1 MMKKVLK
8 EKSQRCKRFWFRPV
22 ITGVCLPLYLEIIR
36 KTWRGFFK
44 YIIIKSTT
52 MKKVKNAFLLLLS
65 AAIIFSG
72 CKNMSKSQKGV
83 LIGAGAGGAVG
94 AGVGKAAGN
103 TALGA
108 IIGATVGGV
117 AGGII
122 GKKMDKQAEE
132 IAKIP
137 GAEVKRVGEGINVTF
152 EEGVL
157 FGYDKSNVT
166 ESAEKKLDQLAEIL
180 NKYPDT
186 YVLIEGHTDATGTD
200 DYNLSLS
207 QRRADA
213 VSSELREK
221 AVTGKR
227 IKTAWYGEVQPK
239 YPNDTEANRAK
250 NRRVEF
256 AIYANEELIKDA
268 KQEAI
273 SKN

>member
-1 MMKKVLK
+1 MLGA
-8 EKSQRCKRFWFRPV
+8 
-22 ITGVCLPLYLEIIR
+22 TII
-36 KTWRGFFK
+36 
-44 YIIIKSTT
+44 
-52 MKKVKNAFLLLLS
+52 LS
-65 AAIIFSG
+65 S

-122 GKKMDKQAEE
+122 GRRMDKQAEE

-157 FGYDKSNVT
+157 FGYDKFNVT
-166 ESAEKKLDQLAEIL
+166 SSAEKKLDELAAIL

-200 DYNLSLS
+200 DYNQSLS
-207 QRRADA
+207 RKRAEA
-213 VSSELREK
+213 VSDELREK
-221 AVTGKR
+221 NVKNQR
-227 IKTAWYGEVQPK
+227 IQTAWYGEAQPK
-239 YPNDTEANRAK
+239 YSNDTEANRAK

-256 AIYANEELIKDA
+256 AIYASEELIKQA
-268 KQEAI
+268 KEEAV
-273 SKN
+273 SKR

>member
-1 MMKKVLK
+1 MRKIKNVLL
-8 EKSQRCKRFWFRPV
+8 FV
-22 ITGVCLPLYLEIIR
+22 LGATII
-36 KTWRGFFK
+36 
-44 YIIIKSTT
+44 
-52 MKKVKNAFLLLLS
+52 LS
-65 AAIIFSG
+65 S

-122 GKKMDKQAEE
+122 GRRMDKQAEE

-157 FGYDKSNVT
+157 FGYDKFNVT
-166 ESAEKKLDQLAEIL
+166 SSAEKKLDELAAIL

-200 DYNLSLS
+200 DYNQSLS
-207 QRRADA
+207 RKRAEA
-213 VSSELREK
+213 VSDELREK
-221 AVTGKR
+221 NVKNQR
-227 IKTAWYGEVQPK
+227 IQTAWYGEAQPK
-239 YPNDTEANRAK
+239 YSNDTEANRAK

-256 AIYANEELIKDA
+256 AIYASEELIKQA
-268 KQEAI
+268 KEEAV
-273 SKN
+273 SKR

>member
-1 MMKKVLK
+1 M
-8 EKSQRCKRFWFRPV
+8 
-22 ITGVCLPLYLEIIR
+22 R
-36 KTWRGFFK
+36 K
-44 YIIIKSTT
+44 IKS
-52 MKKVKNAFLLLLS
+52 VLVLLLGVTT
-65 AAIIFSG
+65 IFSS
-72 CKNMSKSQKGV
+72 CKNMSKAQKGV

-122 GKKMDKQAEE
+122 GRKMDKQAEE

-157 FGYDKSNVT
+157 FGYDKFNVT
-166 ESAEKKLDQLAEIL
+166 PSAEKKLSELATIL

-200 DYNLSLS
+200 DYNESLS
-207 QRRADA
+207 KKRAEA
-213 VSSELREK
+213 VSDELREK
-221 AVTGKR
+221 DVINKR
-227 IKTAWYGEVQPK
+227 IQTAWYGELQPK
-239 YPNDTEANRAK
+239 YSNDTEANRAK

-256 AIYANEELIKDA
+256 AIYASEELIKQA
-268 KQEAI
+268 KEEAV
-273 SKN
+273 SKR

>member
-1 MMKKVLK
+1 MKK
-8 EKSQRCKRFWFRPV
+8 
-22 ITGVCLPLYLEIIR
+22 I
-36 KTWRGFFK
+36 
-44 YIIIKSTT
+44 
-52 MKKVKNAFLLLLS
+52 KNAFLLLLGTT
-65 AAIIFSG
+65 IIFSG

-122 GKKMDKQAEE
+122 GRKMDKQAEE

-157 FGYDKSNVT
+157 FGYDKFNVT
-166 ESAEKKLDQLAEIL
+166 ETADKKLDQLAEIL

-200 DYNLSLS
+200 EYNLSLS
-207 QRRADA
+207 QKRAEA
-213 VSSELREK
+213 VSNELREK
-221 AVTGKR
+221 NVANKR
-227 IKTAWYGEVQPK
+227 IKTAWYGEAQPK
-239 YPNDTEANRAK
+239 YSNETETNRAK

-256 AIYANEELIKDA
+256 AIYASEDLIKQA
-268 KQEAI
+268 KQEAA
-273 SKN
+273 SKS

>member
-1 MMKKVLK
+1 MKSV
-8 EKSQRCKRFWFRPV
+8 
-22 ITGVCLPLYLEIIR
+22 
-36 KTWRGFFK
+36 
-44 YIIIKSTT
+44 
-52 MKKVKNAFLLLLS
+52 LLLVLG

-122 GKKMDKQAEE
+122 GRKMDKQAEE
-132 IAKIP
+132 IAQIP

-157 FGYDKSNVT
+157 FGYDKFDVT
-166 ESAEKKLDQLAEIL
+166 ASAETKLNQLADIL

-200 DYNLSLS
+200 AYNESLS
-207 QRRADA
+207 RKRAEA
-213 VSSELREK
+213 VSDELREK
-221 AVTGKR
+221 NVTGKR
-227 IKTAWYGEVQPK
+227 IKTAWYGEAQPK
-239 YPNDTEANRAK
+239 YSNDTEANRAK

-256 AIYANEELIKDA
+256 AIYASEELIKQA
-268 KQEAI
+268 KQEAG
-273 SKN
+273 SKS